1 MTRTEREYVDSLFG
15 DAASLA
21 EYKTREIENRTVS
34 EEALHVLSLGD
45 YIDYATKQG
54 ESLKY
59 QLVVIDELHGL
70 QTDAGR
76 SAYRSIQRCI
86 KRLEEFVLE
95 VEA

>member
-34 EEALHVLSLGD
+34 EEALHVRSLGD
-45 YIDYATKQG
+45 YIDYATKQAK
-54 ESLKY
+54 SLKY

-70 QTDAGR
+70 QTDASC
-76 SAYRSIQRCI
+76 SAYREIQRCI
-86 KRLEEFVLE
+86 AELEAFIQEGN
-95 VEA
+95 